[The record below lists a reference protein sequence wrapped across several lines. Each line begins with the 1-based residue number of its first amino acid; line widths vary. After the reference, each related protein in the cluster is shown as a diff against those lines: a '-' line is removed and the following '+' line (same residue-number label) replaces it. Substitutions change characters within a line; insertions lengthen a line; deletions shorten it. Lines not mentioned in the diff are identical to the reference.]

1 MLAGMWGAK
10 MSGSRPG
17 NFVDLARSIFP
28 SHFLQVV
35 EKSGS
40 LPGKQ
45 YWEVQKLGRL
55 VTGPQISSGMR
66 RNNNSTV
73 TSKNLNIRCCCLL
86 ESFHV
91 TSINWSGARATN
103 NCWRSLSGLGPSIRW
118 TSIGIICMGIYLYGE
133 IFVWG
138 NICMGIYLYGDIF
151 VWGYIFINLKP
162 SSALGEPLNNCQHST
177 LSFIS
182 TREPWAQCIPPTN
195 TNLTITLM
203 WHYSC
208 ADCILICIFVC
219 ICIFFICICIQTQIQ
234 I

>member
-10 MSGSRPG
+10 MSGGRPG

-118 TSIGIICMGIYLYGE
+118 AI
-133 IFVWG
+133 
-138 NICMGIYLYGDIF
+138 NIHGHLWYGDIF
-151 VWGYIFINLKP
+151 VWGYMFINHRP
-162 SSALGEPLNNCQHST
+162 SSALHEPSNNCQRSHLT
-177 LSFIS
+177 HCHKHLAAMGPAY
-182 TREPWAQCIPPTN
+182 TRYHPQ
-195 TNLTITLM
+195 M
-203 WHYSC
+203 
-208 ADCILICIFVC
+208 
-219 ICIFFICICIQTQIQ
+219 QI
-234 I
+234 